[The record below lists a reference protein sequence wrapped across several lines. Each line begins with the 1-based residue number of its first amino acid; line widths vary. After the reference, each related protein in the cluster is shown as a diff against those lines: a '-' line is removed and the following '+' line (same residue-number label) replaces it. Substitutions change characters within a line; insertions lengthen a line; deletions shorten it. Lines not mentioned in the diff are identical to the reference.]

1 MPYLAQ
7 VAVGRLPILQ
17 IYGDDYETRDGTG
30 ERDYIHVV
38 DLARAHV
45 ASLDYLKTAE
55 GHDVINVGTGQGVT
69 VLELVE
75 AFERKSGVKIPRP
88 VGPRREGDAAASY
101 AEAKR
106 ARVWLGWEAQ
116 YGRLSMGWMPC
127 VATHGP
133 GAVAT
138 QLDIFDVWI
147 FIHVFSERV
156 DGRFMLSGV

>member
-1 MPYLAQ
+1 M
-7 VAVGRLPILQ
+7 LQ

-45 ASLDYLKTAE
+45 NSLDYLKSAE

-75 AFERKSGVKIPRP
+75 AFERASGVKIHRA
-88 VGPRREGDAAASY
+88 VVPRRAGDAAASY

-106 ARVWLGWEAQ
+106 ARIWLGWEAQ
-116 YGRLSMGWMPC
+116 YG
-127 VATHGP
+127 
-133 GAVAT
+133 
-138 QLDIFDVWI
+138 LDAMCRDTWAWC
-147 FIHVFSERV
+147 SSNAA
-156 DGRFMLSGV
+156 GYL